1 MLHDRRLFRVNGAST
16 DARVAPLAAG
26 DILPA
31 MDHQP
36 AILTAPE
43 AEADP
48 RLAYARQ
55 RALDALAYARQ
66 SARLAQAWWDR
77 DDRRQST
84 LQWLRSVAAQDL
96 TGLCHVCDLAR
107 HDSWDIADQTVRELI
122 VERLARGEDLGLQ
135 LRTYAEEIH
144 AGYRAR
150 PIAPETDT
158 ILRAI
163 VLASLVDRVCSRF
176 SLTPTLRSYNPK
188 RPLPSGCHVV
198 ALALMQESAVEKRS
212 EEAVAAIEAAA
223 KRAWKRYGDRSFL
236 RSHPFLG

>member
-48 RLAYARQ
+48 R
-55 RALDALAYARQ
+55 LAYARQ